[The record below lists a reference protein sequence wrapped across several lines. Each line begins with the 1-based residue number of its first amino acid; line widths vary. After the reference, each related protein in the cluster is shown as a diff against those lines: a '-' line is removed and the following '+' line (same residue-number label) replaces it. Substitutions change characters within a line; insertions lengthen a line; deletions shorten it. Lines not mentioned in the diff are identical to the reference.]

1 MIIIVI
7 FISSAVIFIF
17 AFDETKRLYLIVPRV
32 FMRSCY
38 GYEQL
43 CYPINFANLLS
54 SWTDIPQMTSISSHR
69 RLPWQRRQNLGLE
82 LNIVSYSTVKKS
94 VRNDLIL
101 IFFGKSESSIHR
113 RRSLRNCYKG
123 MGFLTCD
130 GYENE

>member
-123 MGFLTCD
+123 IGFLTCE